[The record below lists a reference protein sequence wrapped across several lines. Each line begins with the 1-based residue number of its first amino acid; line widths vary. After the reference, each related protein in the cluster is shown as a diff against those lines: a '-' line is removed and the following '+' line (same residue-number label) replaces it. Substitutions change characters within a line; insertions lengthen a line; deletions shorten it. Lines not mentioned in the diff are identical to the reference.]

1 LGSAG
6 ASPYR
11 WAGWWTQFAG
21 DFGREA
27 EYKSA
32 MAFTAFPGQKQV
44 VDLLQRSLGR
54 GRVAH
59 AYLFNGHQTGE
70 LEALARTLAKTLNC
84 LQPVRSKPDGPATD
98 CCDVCASCRKID
110 GDNHADVHWVRP
122 ESKSRVITIEQMR
135 DLMREMHLKPNE
147 AQYKAAVI
155 VAADRLGP
163 QAANA
168 FLKTLEE
175 PPSGSILILLTTA
188 PERILET
195 ITSRCLRLNFAGEA
209 GRRPAPAQMEWL
221 AAFGEM
227 ASTEQKSLMSRYR
240 LLGVLL
246 KKLGEVKAEIEKAL
260 TARSPLERYDD
271 VEPKLREKWE
281 DELAAAIEA
290 EYRLQ
295 RSDLLVAVQW
305 WLRDVWLR
313 ALRLEGGLLSFP
325 ELASTGRVAGRVSA
339 SQAMENLGVL
349 ERTQRLLGSNVQEAL
364 ALEVGL
370 LKLNL

>member
-1 LGSAG
+1 
-6 ASPYR
+6 
-11 WAGWWTQFAG
+11 
-21 DFGREA
+21 
-27 EYKSA
+27 
-32 MAFTAFPGQKQV
+32 MAFTTFPAQKQV
-44 VDLLQRSLGR
+44 VDLLQRSLAR

-84 LQPVRSKPDGPATD
+84 LQPVRSSPDAPATD
-98 CCDVCASCRKID
+98 CCDQCASCRKID
-110 GDNHADVHWVRP
+110 GDIHADVHWVRP
-122 ESKSRVITIEQMR
+122 ESKTRVIVIEQMR

-147 AQYKAAVI
+147 AHYKVAVV
-155 VAADRLGP
+155 VAADRLNP
-163 QAANA
+163 AAANA

-175 PPSGSILILLTTA
+175 PPPGSILILLTTA

-195 ITSRCLRLNFAGEA
+195 ITSRCLRLNFAGEM
-209 GRRPAPAQMEWL
+209 GMRPTLAQMEWL

-227 ASTEQKSLMSRYR
+227 AAAEQKSLMSRYR

-246 KKLGEVKAEIEKAL
+246 KKLGGLKAEIEQAL

-271 VEPKLREKWE
+271 LDPKLREKWE

-295 RSDLLVAVQW
+295 RADVLVAVQW

-313 ALRLEGGLLSFP
+313 TLSLDGALLSFP
-325 ELASTGRVAGRVSA
+325 DLASSGRLAGRLSTA
-339 SQAMENLGVL
+339 QAMENLGVL